1 MSDQKSKNADL
12 PIWLLLYPEARV
24 FNIRVIYRN
33 VLNKDQTKNM
43 SFEKSLV
50 VGFEFFQDYSIASA
64 LVRGFMQ
71 YWSNKK
77 KCIRQRLKP
86 GPRA

>member
-50 VGFEFFQDYSIASA
+50 VGFEFF
-64 LVRGFMQ
+64 
-71 YWSNKK
+71 
-77 KCIRQRLKP
+77 
-86 GPRA
+86 

>member
-43 SFEKSLV
+43 SFEKFLV
-50 VGFEFFQDYSIASA
+50 VGCEFF
-64 LVRGFMQ
+64 
-71 YWSNKK
+71 
-77 KCIRQRLKP
+77 
-86 GPRA
+86 